1 MKLKQISVF
10 LPNEPGQ
17 LANFFEFLME
27 NKIYIR
33 SVTVAE
39 TEDYGLLLLL
49 VKPFDKCV
57 GLLEDNDYMHS
68 VTEVIA
74 VRLTDSISQ
83 LYNIA
88 KTLGDNKVNIEYLYT
103 FAEKSSET
111 RNVTVLRLDDNENGF
126 EVLKK
131 NGFDVVEDF
140 EQ

>member
-10 LPNEPGQ
+10 LLNEPRQ
-17 LANFFEFLME
+17 LANFFEFLKE
-27 NKIYIR
+27 NKIFIR
-33 SVTVAE
+33 SITVAE

-49 VKPFDKCV
+49 VKPSEKCV
-57 GLLEDNDYMHS
+57 ELLEDNDYMHS

-74 VRLTDSISQ
+74 VRLTDNISQ

-103 FAEKSSET
+103 FAEKSSEART
-111 RNVTVLRLDDNENGF
+111 VTVLRLDDNENGI

>member
-10 LPNEPGQ
+10 LLNEPRQ
-17 LANFFEFLME
+17 LANFFEFLKE
-27 NKIYIR
+27 NKIFIR
-33 SVTVAE
+33 SITVAE

-49 VKPFDKCV
+49 VKPFERCV
-57 GLLEDNDYMHS
+57 ELLEDNDYMHS

-74 VRLTDSISQ
+74 VRLTDNISQ

-103 FAEKSSET
+103 FAEESSENRT
-111 RNVTVLRLDDNENGF
+111 MTVLRLDDNQHGI

-131 NGFDVVEDF
+131 KGFDVVEDF